1 VRDRIFE
8 PFFTT
13 KEVGR
18 GSGLGLA
25 QVYGFAK
32 QSLGAVSV
40 DSEVGRGTSVVL
52 LLPRSTDKPAAPL
65 RHFATLE
72 TRHWDADAAG
82 AVLLVEDNDEV
93 AATVSE
99 MLDELGYEVTRVASA
114 SAALGALANGSK
126 VDVVFSDIM
135 MPGDM
140 DGVDL
145 GRQVRARGDDIPVLL
160 TSGFADAAVR
170 RAESEGFGVLP
181 KPYSLN
187 DLAAAL
193 KIARD
198 RFSADRTTATPESEV

>member
-1 VRDRIFE
+1 M
-8 PFFTT
+8 
-13 KEVGR
+13 
-18 GSGLGLA
+18 
-25 QVYGFAK
+25 
-32 QSLGAVSV
+32 
-40 DSEVGRGTSVVL
+40 
-52 LLPRSTDKPAAPL
+52 
-65 RHFATLE
+65 
-72 TRHWDADAAG
+72 
-82 AVLLVEDNDEV
+82 

-145 GRQVRARGDDIPVLL
+145 GRQIRARGDHIPVLL

-198 RFSADRTTATPESEV
+198 RFSADRTTARRCRGMRKSPRHRSRW